1 MKQRSI
7 AVIDEVQERQETLPK
22 AIGKSKA
29 KPANS
34 SRRMLSLSPEGDTEG
49 YKRACGCNRKHWLII
64 HMYHRVTI
72 KLEEDDKNDFFSSK
86 NDTRKLSAEPIF
98 E

>member
-29 KPANS
+29 KAVNS
-34 SRRMLSLSPEGDTEG
+34 SRRMPSLSPEGDAEG
-49 YKRACGCNRKHWLII
+49 YKRACGCNRKH
-64 HMYHRVTI
+64 
-72 KLEEDDKNDFFSSK
+72 
-86 NDTRKLSAEPIF
+86 
-98 E
+98 